1 MIANR
6 IVFFT
11 CTAIA
16 HWFQSTGKECFIVYD
31 MNSYMD
37 GIRFKIAGWPS
48 DVCKGM
54 RRMVQQV
61 QGRG

>member
-11 CTAIA
+11 CAAIA